1 MVFTYSLSAEGNRHL
16 ENAAWS
22 GMSNFLKPEGDEEN
36 HGGNVDWEAKV
47 KTFWVNF
54 VTHKCIFP

>member
-1 MVFTYSLSAEGNRHL
+1 
-16 ENAAWS
+16 
-22 GMSNFLKPEGDEEN
+22 MSNFLKPEGDEEN